1 MIKVKYARCFYGEDE
16 IVVLSHIESMAKKKK
31 KTGGELIAL
40 SLF

>member
-1 MIKVKYARCFYGEDE
+1 MRDVFIYGEDE

-31 KTGGELIAL
+31 KNSGGELIAL